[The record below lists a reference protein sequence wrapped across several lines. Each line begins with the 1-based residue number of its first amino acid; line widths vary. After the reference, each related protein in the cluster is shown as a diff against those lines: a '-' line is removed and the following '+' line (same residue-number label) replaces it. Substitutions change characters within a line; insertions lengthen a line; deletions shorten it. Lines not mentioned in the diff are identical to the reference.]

1 MRMASETK
9 LKGPK
14 SLSKPLKVVPGKML
28 ALSSLLLYRYQ
39 HDHYTANGLERGQ
52 LGSQM
57 AKIDEDKYIA

>member
-1 MRMASETK
+1 MQEAGDQVRMASETK

-14 SLSKPLKVVPGKML
+14 SLPKPLKAVPGKRIV
-28 ALSSLLLYRYQ
+28 LSSLLLYRHQ

-57 AKIDEDKYIA
+57 G